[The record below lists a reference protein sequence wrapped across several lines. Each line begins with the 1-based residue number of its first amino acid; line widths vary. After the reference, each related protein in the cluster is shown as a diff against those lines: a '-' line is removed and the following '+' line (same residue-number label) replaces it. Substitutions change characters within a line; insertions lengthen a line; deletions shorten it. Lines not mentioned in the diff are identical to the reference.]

1 MKPSY
6 FPLVTGW
13 DHAQMNF
20 SLLYLGQ
27 YLGHTR
33 TGVTLD
39 DLK

>member
-6 FPLVTGW
+6 FPLVTDW

-27 YLGHTR
+27 YLGYVK